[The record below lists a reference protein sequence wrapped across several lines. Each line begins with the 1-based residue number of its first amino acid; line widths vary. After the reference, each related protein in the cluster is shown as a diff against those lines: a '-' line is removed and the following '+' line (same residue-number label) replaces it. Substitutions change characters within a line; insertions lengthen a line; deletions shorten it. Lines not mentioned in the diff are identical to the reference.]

1 MGRRYSAHLG
11 SRGSQKPNPFPTMN
25 INNTGEMPA
34 CTVGSAN
41 VVQFAFS
48 GDYNP
53 RQPVLI
59 DAENPARFI
68 TKECALQLTA
78 SLTGAFPRN
87 STVCLAIP
95 NDITYPV
102 ICMGIWTSQC
112 RWTGVNPA
120 YSTPELKH
128 HFTVSETKY
137 VIAGEEQLE
146 KVRKAVQDT
155 NIEIILFS
163 DLLESRPAKGQEV
176 CAVRPNPRDDTV
188 PHRYRCLHELQRTT
202 TAARFYDA
210 IDAIDPNSIA
220 SLFSTSGT
228 TGLPKMAARP
238 HKSLVLEAAAT
249 KDNHE
254 AKPYQVRRLFCTPI
268 FHAFSTGEMVI
279 NSLRLGQPTYYMKR
293 FHPSAFP
300 KAIED
305 YNITETFAPPPLILK
320 LVEDSRSHSQIQ
332 SLRNIYSG
340 GAPLVPELKSRLDAI
355 YDNNPSG
362 PPRVTQVYGMTEG
375 GWFTTFKYDE
385 HDTTNSIG
393 RPIKGYE
400 IRVVNREGFKSFEG
414 RQTGELLV
422 RGPMLMTKYLGNQQA
437 TVDAFEDSWLKTGD
451 VGYIVDGKVYLV
463 DRCKDLI
470 KVNGFQVSPTELE
483 NALLSSPDI
492 ADVGVVGHG
501 SDTNEHPVA
510 FVVGA
515 NPQVTPE
522 EIKLRL
528 RNQLA
533 SYKVSTLEVKFV
545 ESLPK
550 SITGKILR
558 TELRKLC
565 C

>member
-1 MGRRYSAHLG
+1 MSFGTA
-11 SRGSQKPNPFPTMN
+11 
-25 INNTGEMPA
+25 
-34 CTVGSAN
+34 GSAN
-41 VVQFAFS
+41 VVQWTLS
-48 GDYNP
+48 GEYDSST
-53 RQPVLI
+53 PVLI
-59 DAENPARFI
+59 DAEKPTRFV
-68 TKECALQLTA
+68 TKDTALQLAA
-78 SLTGAFPRN
+78 SLTGAFEKG

-95 NDITYPV
+95 NDITYPI
-102 ICMGIWTSQC
+102 ICMGIWSSHC

-120 YSTPELKH
+120 YSKREMKH
-128 HFTVSETKY
+128 HFSLSETRY
-137 VIAGEEQLE
+137 VIAEEEQLG
-146 KVRKAVQDT
+146 KLRQAVEELGCNT
-155 NIEIILFS
+155 EIILFS
-163 DLLESRPAKGQEV
+163 DLLRQKSATERNV
-176 CAVRPNPRDDTV
+176 CRVHPSYQDCTV
-188 PHRYRCLHELQRTT
+188 SFGHRYLHELQRSTSV
-202 TAARFYDA
+202 ASFHDA
-210 IDAIDPNSIA
+210 IEEIDTDSIA
-220 SLFSTSGT
+220 ALFSTSGT
-228 TGLPKMAARP
+228 TGLPKMAARS

-249 KDNHE
+249 EDNHGV
-254 AKPYQVRRLFCTPI
+254 KPYQVRRLFCTPI
-268 FHAFSTGEMVI
+268 FHAFSMGEMVI

-293 FHPSAFP
+293 FDSALFP
-300 KAIED
+300 KAIKE

-355 YDNNPSG
+355 YEYYHNE

-393 RPIKGYE
+393 RPIEGYE
-400 IRVVNREGFKSFEG
+400 VRIVRREGFGSSEG
-414 RQTGELLV
+414 YQTGELLV
-422 RGPMLMTKYLGNQQA
+422 RGPMLMTKYFGNPQA
-437 TVDAFEDSWLKTGD
+437 TANAFEDGWLKTGD
-451 VGYIVDGKVYLV
+451 VGYIVDGKIYLV

-483 NALLSSPDI
+483 NALLSFPDI

-501 SDTNEHPVA
+501 TDTNEHPVA

-515 NPQVTPE
+515 RPQVTPE

-528 RNQLA
+528 RDHLA

-545 ESLPK
+545 QALPK